1 MAVSLSHFSG
11 LVKAGGSPYIGVMF
25 ANPLMDGLQFA
36 KEPSPFIITIFGA
49 TGDLTRKKL
58 IPALFSLFIKGN
70 ISQFKVVGFARRPWT
85 KEVFQEECRSMLAIG
100 HFSHVSDTQ
109 KQAFLDKLDFV
120 SSTFGDS
127 AGYTKLAEVVKPW
140 EGRLFFL
147 STPPDDYPVIVEQL
161 GLAGL
166 NKVEHGYSRV
176 IVEKPFGR
184 DLATAKEL
192 NEVLSAEFE
201 ENQIYRIDHYLGKE
215 TVQNILVLRFGNG
228 ILEPIWNSRY
238 IDHIQITVAESIG
251 VGTRGNYY
259 EKSGTLRDMVQN
271 HIFQVMNLL
280 LMEPPNDLSP
290 DTVRSEKVKVL
301 RSLRPITYKNID
313 QYTVRGQY
321 AAGVTQGQPVRG
333 YLEEDGVAKDSLT
346 ETFVALQIYVDNWR
360 WEGVPIFIRTGKG
373 LGRKV
378 SEVVVTFKEPPLQ
391 IFKNQAT
398 DGSQNQLILHLQ
410 PEEGFTFHL
419 NAKIPGYTTQVR
431 PVNMKCDYEDAFG
444 EATPEAYERLILD
457 ALVGDSTLYTRR
469 DEIEASWTFITRIL
483 QGWAQDKRP
492 LPQYRAGSSG
502 PEESKALL
510 ASIGQKWRKL

>member
-1 MAVSLSHFSG
+1 
-11 LVKAGGSPYIGVMF
+11 MF

-36 KEPSPFIITIFGA
+36 KEPAPFVITIFGA

-58 IPALFSLFIKGN
+58 VPALFSLFLKGN
-70 ISQFKVVGFARRPWT
+70 ASQFKVVGFARRPWT
-85 KEVFQEECRSMLAIG
+85 KESFQAEALSMLSGG
-100 HFSHVSDTQ
+100 HYAHIPEGQ
-109 KQAFLDKLDFV
+109 KKAFLEKLDYV
-120 SSTFGDS
+120 SSTFDDP
-127 AGYTKLAEVVKPW
+127 AGYARLAELVKPW
-140 EGRLFFL
+140 EGKLFYL
-147 STPPDDYPVIVEQL
+147 STPPDDYPTIIDNL
-161 GLAGL
+161 GKVGL
-166 NKVEHGYSRV
+166 NKTDRGWVRV

-192 NEVLSAEFE
+192 NEVLSTQFE

-228 ILEPIWNSRY
+228 IFEPLWNSRY
-238 IDHIQITVAESIG
+238 IDNIQITVAESIG

-271 HIFQVMNLL
+271 HIFQLMTLL

-290 DTVRSEKVKVL
+290 DTVRTEKVKVL
-301 RSLRPITYKNID
+301 KSLRPITYKDIKK
-313 QYTVRGQY
+313 YTVRGQY

-333 YLEEDGVAKDSLT
+333 YLEEDGVAKDSKT
-346 ETFVALQIYVDNWR
+346 ETFVALQVHVDTWR

-378 SEVVVTFKEPPLQ
+378 SEVAVTFKQPPLQ
-391 IFKNQAT
+391 VFRNQAT
-398 DGSQNQLILHLQ
+398 DGGQNQLVLHIQ
-410 PEEGFTFHL
+410 PEEGFTFHI

-431 PVNMKCDYEDAFG
+431 PVNMDFAYGDAFG

-483 QGWAQDKRP
+483 QGWALDTGP
-492 LPQYRAGSSG
+492 LPQYRAGSAG
-502 PEESKALL
+502 PEEAKALT
-510 ASIGQKWRKL
+510 ASIDQKWRKL